1 MSDEALHEEDSE
13 YIKYKK
19 MNDFTIGDTVYFFG
33 CSDNC
38 SKTKLYKITIET
50 VTMKMID
57 GKITYMINDKYY
69 AEGCYKSKKEC
80 IDSMRQWLD
89 ELSNE

>member
-1 MSDEALHEEDSE
+1 MSDEALHEEDRE

-38 SKTKLYKITIET
+38 SKTKPYKITIET
-50 VTMKMID
+50 VTMKMI
-57 GKITYMINDKYY
+57 
-69 AEGCYKSKKEC
+69 KEC